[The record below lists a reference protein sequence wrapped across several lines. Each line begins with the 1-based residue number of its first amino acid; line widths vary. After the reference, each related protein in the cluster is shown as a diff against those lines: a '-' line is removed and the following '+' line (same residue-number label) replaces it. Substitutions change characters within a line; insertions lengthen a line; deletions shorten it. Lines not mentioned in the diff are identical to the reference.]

1 MTGLMFVTI
10 NRFEWGNPHNQIY
23 FEVTDEKSVVSRWS
37 VETKLLALMSERYRT
52 RKSFGLGGRDHGFVH
67 AKNSGTVGILQK
79 NVLTLFSA
87 SNKPFAVWQSYSSDA
102 WVRVKITP
110 QAIIDRKIFGG
121 EN

>member
-23 FEVTDEKSVVSRWS
+23 FELTDEKSVVSRWS
-37 VETKLLALMSERYRT
+37 VETKLLALMSRALPDKEVI
-52 RKSFGLGGRDHGFVH
+52 GLGATRSRFCAA

-87 SNKPFAVWQSYSSDA
+87 SNKPF
-102 WVRVKITP
+102 TL
-110 QAIIDRKIFGG
+110 
-121 EN
+121 